1 MFNWQKL
8 PSPFP
13 ELSVWGKYA
22 GPYQYVMSYN
32 SQRRRW
38 AASFKRT
45 GVQEPIMPI
54 GVFMTNQEARAACER
69 HYRSH
74 LS

>member
-1 MFNWQKL
+1 MQPWQKL

-13 ELSVWGKYA
+13 EITAWGKYA
-22 GPYQYVMSYN
+22 GPFQYVLSYN
-32 SQRRRW
+32 STKLRW

-45 GVQEPIMPI
+45 GVPEPIMPI
-54 GVFMTNQEARAACER
+54 GVFKTEIEARAACEQ
-69 HYRSH
+69 HYRKQ